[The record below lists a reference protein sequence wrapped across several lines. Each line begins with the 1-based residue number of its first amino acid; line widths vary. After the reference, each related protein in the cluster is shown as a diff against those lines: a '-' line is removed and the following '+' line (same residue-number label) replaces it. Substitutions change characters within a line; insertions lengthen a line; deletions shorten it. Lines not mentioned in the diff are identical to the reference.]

1 MDGRTAWTGIRI
13 ADVPKHTGFAMSR
26 LRQLIHEMHRRSLW
40 QVLGIYVV
48 GSWLVLQVV
57 DTLAGAL
64 NLPDWAPPF
73 ALFLLIIGF
82 PIVLATAFIQEGAR
96 PPAPQAEPA
105 SENPT
110 GEDPKNRLLTWRNAA
125 LGAIGAALLW
135 GGVAIGW
142 FVFGRGPNASVDAA
156 VAAEADPG
164 IAVLPFSVTGSE
176 VGALGEGIVHLLH
189 SNLSEV
195 GGLRAIAPGTVLAQ
209 WDRHVSAGARA
220 DLQTAM
226 EVASSSG
233 GNYALVGSA
242 VSLGPR
248 VRLEGTLYDV
258 RGASALGQVR
268 VEGDPE
274 SVWTLVDELAIE
286 VVRALGQVG
295 VGEFSGF
302 DLAAATTSSIE
313 ALQAYLQGETSYRRG
328 DFDAAIPAFERAAA
342 EDSTFALAE
351 YRLGLAQG
359 WSTFDPAVARRHLT
373 AALNA
378 GLPPREALFARAM
391 DGYLDGSLDA
401 LGDVR
406 AYLRRHPDDAEAW
419 YILGDALLHAGVGQV
434 PDWHEEG
441 QRALNRAVELDPGFA
456 PFVIHPLQ
464 LALVSGDS
472 ARASHLIETF
482 GAVRP
487 GSPNDRVHRAI
498 QRQEYGA
505 LDSSAVSATADTL
518 SALGAYPALLVQSS
532 RSEELLEAY
541 FLRLAESTG
550 EIDMRLCLHVPL
562 RRGRLSKLEAYAT
575 DPRMSPGSAFTCA
588 FVARVVGL
596 PIADEMLE
604 QAAARLPEDD
614 GTPNLLAAAY
624 AIDLGQWDRYESI
637 LSLMRQRLESAEA
650 AGDSSE
656 IDLARFHLRSAE
668 AIGLMERGRLEEAAA
683 AFEALRSPWW
693 THRWWL
699 GQIYLELGRPR
710 DAIQWLNTFVS
721 ISGAYWPLAH
731 LYLGKAFEE
740 LGDDEQARASYAAFL
755 DMWRDADPELQPLV
769 EEARAALVRLGPLDQ

>member
-1 MDGRTAWTGIRI
+1 
-13 ADVPKHTGFAMSR
+13 MSR
-26 LRQLIHEMHRRSLW
+26 FRKLINEVHRRSLW

-82 PIVLATAFIQEGAR
+82 PIVLATAFIQEGTSTPAAETE
-96 PPAPQAEPA
+96 PAPESLP
-105 SENPT
+105 EEGT
-110 GEDPKNRLLTWRNAA
+110 GHRLLTWRNAV
-125 LGAIGAALLW
+125 LGAVGAALLW

-142 FVFGRGPNASVDAA
+142 FVFGRGPEPGIDAA

-164 IAVLPFSVTGSE
+164 IAVLPFSVSGSE
-176 VGALGEGIVHLLH
+176 VDALGEGIVHLLH
-189 SNLSEV
+189 SNLNEV

-209 WDRHVSAGARA
+209 WDRRVAAGTRA
-220 DLQTAM
+220 DLETALD
-226 EVASSSG
+226 VAAASG

-242 VSLGPR
+242 VSLGPS

-258 RGASALGQVR
+258 GGGTPLGRVR

-274 SVWTLVDELAIE
+274 GVWRLVDELAVE
-286 VVRALGQVG
+286 VVRELGQVG

-328 DFDAAIPAFERAAA
+328 DFGTAIPAFELASA

-373 AALNA
+373 AALAA

-391 DGYLDGSLDA
+391 DGYLEGSLDA
-401 LGDVR
+401 LGD
-406 AYLRRHPDDAEAW
+406 LREYVQGHPDDAEAW
-419 YILGDALLHAGVGQV
+419 YILGDALMHAGVGQV
-434 PDWHEEG
+434 RGWKEEG

-464 LALVSGDS
+464 LALVSGDT
-472 ARASHLIETF
+472 AHAAHLVETF

-487 GSPNDRVHRAI
+487 GSANDRVHRII
-498 QRQEYGA
+498 QSQERG
-505 LDSSAVSATADTL
+505 LTDSSAISAAADTL

-541 FLRLAESTG
+541 LLRQAETSG

-562 RRGRLSKLEAYAT
+562 RHGRLTKLESYAT
-575 DPRMSPGSAFTCA
+575 DPRMPPGLAFACSY
-588 FVARVVGL
+588 VARVLGL
-596 PIADEMLE
+596 PISDEMLD
-604 QAAARLPEDD
+604 QAAARLPEDGYD
-614 GTPNLLAAAY
+614 TPDLLAAAD
-624 AIDLGQWDRYESI
+624 AIDRGQRDEYDDI
-637 LSLMRQRLESAEA
+637 LSRMRQRQDNAEAEGDSAE
-650 AGDSSE
+650 
-656 IDLARFHLRSAE
+656 IDASRFHLRSAE
-668 AIGLMERGRLEEAAA
+668 AIGLMAGGQLEEAAA

-699 GQIYLELGRPR
+699 GQIYLELGQPR

-731 LYLGKAFEE
+731 LYLGRAFEQ
-740 LGDDEQARASYAAFL
+740 LGEAEEARSAYAAFL
-755 DMWRDADPELQPLV
+755 EMWRDADPELQPLV
-769 EEARAALVRLGPLDQ
+769 EEARTALERLGPLDQ

>member
-1 MDGRTAWTGIRI
+1 
-13 ADVPKHTGFAMSR
+13 MSR

-82 PIVLATAFIQEGAR
+82 PIVLATAFIQEGTR
-96 PPAPQAEPA
+96 PADPEVKPA
-105 SENPT
+105 SEPLPQEGT
-110 GEDPKNRLLTWRNAA
+110 GHLLTWRNAV

-142 FVFGRGPNASVDAA
+142 FLFGRNPEPGVDVA
-156 VAAEADPG
+156 VAAEAHPG

-176 VGALGEGIVHLLH
+176 VDALGEGVVHLLH
-189 SNLSEV
+189 SNLNEV

-209 WDRHVSAGARA
+209 WDRRVAAGERA
-220 DLQTAM
+220 DLETAL
-226 EVASSSG
+226 EVAAASG

-248 VRLEGTLYDV
+248 VRLEGTLYEV
-258 RGASALGQVR
+258 RDAASLGQVR
-268 VEGDPE
+268 VEGDPG
-274 SVWTLVDELAIE
+274 SVWMLVDELAIE

-302 DLAAATTSSIE
+302 DLAAATTSSIS
-313 ALQAYLQGETSYRRG
+313 ALQAYLRGETSYRRG
-328 DFDAAIPAFERAAA
+328 EFDVAIPAFELAAA
-342 EDSTFALAE
+342 EDTTFALAE

-359 WSTFDPAVARRHLT
+359 WSTFDPAVARRHLQ
-373 AALNA
+373 AALAA
-378 GLPPREALFARAM
+378 GLPEREGLFARAM
-391 DGYLDGSLDA
+391 EGYLNGSVDA
-401 LGDVR
+401 LGEVR
-406 AYLRRHPDDAEAW
+406 AYLQSHPDDAEAW
-419 YILGDALLHAGVGQV
+419 YILGDALLHAGMGQV
-434 PDWHEEG
+434 GDWYEEG

-472 ARASHLIETF
+472 ARASNLVETF
-482 GAVRP
+482 GAIRP
-487 GSPNDRVHRAI
+487 GSPNDKVHRVI
-498 QRQEYGA
+498 QSQEHGTS
-505 LDSSAVSATADTL
+505 DSSSVAAAVDTL
-518 SALGAYPALLVQSS
+518 SALGAYPGLLVQST

-541 FLRLAESTG
+541 LLRQAQTTG

-562 RRGRLSKLEAYAT
+562 RHGRLQKLEDYAT
-575 DPRMSPGSAFTCA
+575 DPRMAPGLAFACPYI
-588 FVARVVGL
+588 ARMLGL
-596 PIADEMLE
+596 PISDEMLE
-604 QAAARLPEDD
+604 QAAARLPEEALD
-614 GTPNLLAAAY
+614 TPNLLAAAY
-624 AIDLGQWDRYESI
+624 AIDRGGWDEYDAVLGR
-637 LSLMRQRLESAEA
+637 MRQQLEDAEA
-650 AGDSSE
+650 EGDSAA
-656 IDLARFHLRSAE
+656 IDGRRFQLRSAE
-668 AIGLMERGRLEEAAA
+668 AIGLMERGQLQEAAD
-683 AFEALRSPWW
+683 AFEALRSPFW

-699 GQIYLELGRPR
+699 GQIYLELGQPR

-731 LYLGKAFEE
+731 LYLGQAYEE
-740 LGDDEQARASYAAFL
+740 LGDAEQARNAYAAFL

-769 EEARAALVRLGPLDQ
+769 EEARAALELLGPLDQ